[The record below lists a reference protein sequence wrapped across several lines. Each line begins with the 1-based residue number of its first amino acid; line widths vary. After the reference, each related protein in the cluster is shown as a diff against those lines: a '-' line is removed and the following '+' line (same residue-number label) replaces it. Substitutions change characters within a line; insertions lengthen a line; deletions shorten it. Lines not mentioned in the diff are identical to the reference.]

1 MKIIGALLILCASIC
16 SCVFY
21 EKNEK
26 SKISSAIKAC
36 DFIKYIKTQIEY
48 FSTPI
53 NKIIAS
59 YEDKSPLIEDLSTKS
74 FSVAKRLLDR
84 GDFKLVFDFFSSLGK
99 GLKDEEL
106 SLCSY
111 TIEELQKC
119 IEKKEKDYPD
129 KIKVFRAMAL
139 FFGFCVIILLI

>member
-1 MKIIGALLILCASIC
+1 MKIAGALLILCASIC

-21 EKNEK
+21 EKTEK
-26 SKISSAIKAC
+26 SKISSANEIC
-36 DFIKYIKTQIEY
+36 NFIKHIRAQIEY

-53 NKIIAS
+53 SKIFSS
-59 YEDKSPLIEDLSTKS
+59 YDEKTPLIKDLCDKS
-74 FSVAKRLLDR
+74 FSGSKRLLEK
-84 GDFKLVFDFFSSLGK
+84 GDYKLVFDFFSSLGK

-111 TIEELQKC
+111 TIDELQKS
-119 IEKKEKDYPD
+119 IDKKEKDYPD